1 MFKKTT
7 QPAVNHEAESLAVAS
22 GEVQRILA
30 VKWWRWRHLYL
41 EAKRLQVEVR
51 RQSGA

>member
-1 MFKKTT
+1 MFKKQDKT
-7 QPAVNHEAESLAVAS
+7 PMNHEAESLAVAS
-22 GEVQRILA
+22 SEVQRILA

-51 RQSGA
+51 RQSGL

>member
-1 MFKKTT
+1 MFTKQDTT
-7 QPAVNHEAESLAVAS
+7 QVNHEAESLAVAS
-22 GEVQRILA
+22 GEVQRILS

-41 EAKRLQVEVR
+41 EAKRLQVELR